1 MNHKKYW
8 ESTRVKG
15 AYRQGRKDA
24 IEEMTLPIDDYKKI
38 ERLMCRYFNNA
49 DISKEKTDMEKLALE
64 IVCIGMQTIG
74 HLIQEL
80 EENNG

>member
-1 MNHKKYW
+1 MKYYK
-8 ESTRVKG
+8 SNGKYV
-15 AYRQGRKDA
+15 
-24 IEEMTLPIDDYKKI
+24 EEMTLPIDDYEKL
-38 ERLMCRYFNNA
+38 ERLMCRYFNNV

-80 EENNG
+80 EEQN